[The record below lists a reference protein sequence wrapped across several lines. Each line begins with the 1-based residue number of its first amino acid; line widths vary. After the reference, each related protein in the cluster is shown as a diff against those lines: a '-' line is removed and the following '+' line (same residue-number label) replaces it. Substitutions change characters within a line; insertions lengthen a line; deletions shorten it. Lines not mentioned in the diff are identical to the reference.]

1 MRITLSESGVKSCK
15 ASMRPLT
22 RFAWLNNFCKISA
35 ESFKNESHLNAIVS
49 EAQKMVNGALAESG
63 DEQ

>member
-1 MRITLSESGVKSCK
+1 MRITLSESGVKSRK

-22 RFAWLNNFCKISA
+22 RFAWLNNFYKMYA
-35 ESFKNESHLNAIVS
+35 ESFKSESHLNAIVS
-49 EAQKMVNGALAESG
+49 EAQKMVNSALAESG

>member
-1 MRITLSESGVKSCK
+1 MRITLSESVVKSRK

-22 RFAWLNNFCKISA
+22 RFAWLNNFHKMYP
-35 ESFKNESHLNAIVS
+35 ESFKS
-49 EAQKMVNGALAESG
+49 EAQEMVISALAESG